1 MGGLEE
7 HNCDLPSFSSNVAP
21 GYRPR
26 IPYRKINKTWGE
38 GGRGARIQKTNRNL
52 RLNEGTKGMLRK
64 RDFAIHSIRCHSNVM
79 LKLS

>member
-26 IPYRKINKTWGE
+26 IPYRKEINKSL
-38 GGRGARIQKTNRNL
+38 GGCRRGHEYRRPTENCDLMK
-52 RLNEGTKGMLRK
+52 EPKG
-64 RDFAIHSIRCHSNVM
+64 C
-79 LKLS
+79 